1 MVSATLD
8 TQEVEHEEALLQ
20 PGHRTFVQPAHALS
34 VNTTFME
41 QPAFSEQLVQPPQAP
56 TLSMAETMESGLSEV
71 LSATRLQDYE
81 DALRDLGCTTPE
93 DLCDLDGPDM
103 EELGMK
109 KVEVKRLQRLV
120 AEMQRSKQPSS

>member
-1 MVSATLD
+1 
-8 TQEVEHEEALLQ
+8 
-20 PGHRTFVQPAHALS
+20 
-34 VNTTFME
+34 
-41 QPAFSEQLVQPPQAP
+41 
-56 TLSMAETMESGLSEV
+56 MAETMESGLSEV

-81 DALRDLGCTTPE
+81 DALRDLGCATPE

-120 AEMQRSKQPSS
+120 AAIRSKQPGSE